1 MEEKTTKQMARKRNK
16 IWHLKDVESA
26 SAILEMNK
34 ILKEHNSLENAE
46 KTIKKT
52 EEELNKRIYVAKN
65 YKNKATDEEI
75 QKAIETGKEKQ
86 RKEMKGWFE

>member
-1 MEEKTTKQMARKRNK
+1 MEENYKEMSIKRNK

-34 ILKEHNSLENAE
+34 ILKEHGNLEFAD
-46 KTIKKT
+46 KTIKKA

-86 RKEMKGWFE
+86 RKLMKGWFE

>member
-1 MEEKTTKQMARKRNK
+1 MEESYKEISRKRNK

-26 SAILEMNK
+26 SALLEMNK
-34 ILKEHNSLENAE
+34 ILKEHNNLENADKE
-46 KTIKKT
+46 IKVAEQNLQKT
-52 EEELNKRIYVAKN
+52 IYVAKS